1 MKYLKQY
8 RIPFSGLSTGKHS
21 FDFEIDE
28 KFFECYEHSLV
39 KKGDLKVVVDLQKQ
53 ENMLI
58 ANFDIQGSIELTCD
72 VCLSTFDSP
81 VHIKERALVKFSEE
95 DWNDDTEEVIMLSKS
110 DYELDIAP
118 LLYEYINVA
127 VPPYTKCS
135 EQGIGVS
142 CDPEMLSRIE
152 NENNE
157 DDSSGGDNENI
168 DPRWEALKKIK
179 NN

>member
-1 MKYLKQY
+1 MKYLKKY

-28 KFFECYEHSLV
+28 KFFACYEHSLLQE
-39 KKGDLKVVVDLQKQ
+39 GDLKVRVDIQKQ

-58 ANFDIQGSIELTCD
+58 ATFDIQGTMKLTCD
-72 VCLSTFDSP
+72 VCLSQFDAP
-81 VHIKERALVKFSEE
+81 IHIQERALIKFSEE
-95 DWNDDTEEVIMLSKS
+95 DWQDDTEEVIMLSKN

-127 VPPYTKCS
+127 VPPYTKCN
-135 EQGIGVS
+135 EQGVNIS
-142 CDPEMLSRIE
+142 CDPEMLERIQ
-152 NENNE
+152 NEQE
-157 DDSSGGDNENI
+157 DDTSTRDDDQI
-168 DPRWEALKKIK
+168 DPRWEALKNIK

>member
-1 MKYLKQY
+1 MKYLKKY

-21 FDFEIDE
+21 FDFDIDE
-28 KFFECYEHSLV
+28 KFFACYEHSLV
-39 KKGDLKVVVDLQKQ
+39 QDGNLKAVVELQKQ

-58 ANFDIQGSIELTCD
+58 AHFDIQGTIKLTCD

-81 VHIKERALVKFSEE
+81 VHIKERALVKFSDE
-95 DWNDDTEEVIMLSKS
+95 DWNENTEEVITLSKN

-127 VPPYTKCS
+127 VPPYPKCS
-135 EQGIGVS
+135 ENGNGIT
-142 CDPEMLSRIE
+142 CDPEMLGMIQ
-152 NENNE
+152 NEEESSSEE
-157 DDSSGGDNENI
+157 DNDNI
-168 DPRWEALKKIK
+168 DPRWEALKNIK

>member
-1 MKYLKQY
+1 VKYLKQY

-21 FDFEIDE
+21 FDFEVDE
-28 KFFECYEHSLV
+28 KFFACYEHSLV
-39 KKGDLKVVVDLQKQ
+39 KEGDLKVVVELQKQ

-58 ANFDIQGSIELTCD
+58 ANFDIKGSMKLTCD
-72 VCLSTFDSP
+72 VCLSQFDAP
-81 VHIKERALVKFSEE
+81 IHIQERALIKFSEE
-95 DWNDDTEEVIMLSKS
+95 DWQDDTEEVVMLSKN

-135 EQGIGVS
+135 EQGENIN
-142 CDPEMLSRIE
+142 CDPEMLNMIQ
-152 NENNE
+152 NEQDE
-157 DDSSGGDNENI
+157 ESSIADDEHI
-168 DPRWEALKKIK
+168 DPRWEALKNIK

>member
-21 FDFEIDE
+21 FDFDVDE
-28 KFFECYEHSLV
+28 KFFACYEHSLV
-39 KKGDLKVVVDLQKQ
+39 KEGDLKVQVDIQKQ

-58 ANFDIQGSIELTCD
+58 ATFDIQGTMKLTCD
-72 VCLSTFDSP
+72 VCLSQFDAP
-81 VHIKERALVKFSEE
+81 IHIQERALIKFSEE
-95 DWNDDTEEVIMLSKS
+95 DWQDDTEEVIMLSKN

-135 EQGIGVS
+135 EQGVNIS
-142 CDPEMLSRIE
+142 CDPEMLERIQ
-152 NENNE
+152 NEQE
-157 DDSSGGDNENI
+157 DDTSTRDDDQI
-168 DPRWEALKKIK
+168 DPRWEALKNIK

>member
-1 MKYLKQY
+1 MKYLKKY

-21 FDFEIDE
+21 FDFEVDE
-28 KFFECYEHSLV
+28 KFFACYEHSLI
-39 KKGDLKVVVDLQKQ
+39 KEGDLKVVVELQKQ

-58 ANFDIQGSIELTCD
+58 ANFDIKGSMKLTCD
-72 VCLSTFDSP
+72 VCLSQFDAP
-81 VHIKERALVKFSEE
+81 IHIQERALIKFSEE
-95 DWNDDTEEVIMLSKS
+95 DWQDDTEEVVMLSKN

-135 EQGIGVS
+135 EQGENIS
-142 CDPEMLSRIE
+142 CDPEMLNMIQ
-152 NENNE
+152 NEQDE
-157 DDSSGGDNENI
+157 ESSIADDENI
-168 DPRWEALKKIK
+168 DPRWEALKNIK

>member
-1 MKYLKQY
+1 VKYLKKY

-28 KFFECYEHSLV
+28 KFFACYEHSLLQD
-39 KKGDLKVVVDLQKQ
+39 GNLKAVVVIQKQ

-58 ANFDIQGSIELTCD
+58 ANFDIQGTLKLTCD

-81 VHIKERALVKFSEE
+81 VHIKERALVKFSDE
-95 DWNDDTEEVIMLSKS
+95 DWNEDTDEVVTLSKN

-118 LLYEYINVA
+118 LLYEYINVTA
-127 VPPYTKCS
+127 PPYPKCS
-135 EQGIGVS
+135 ENGDGIT
-142 CDPEMLSRIE
+142 CDPEMLDRIQ
-152 NENNE
+152 NEEESSSEE
-157 DDSSGGDNENI
+157 DNDENI
-168 DPRWEALKKIK
+168 DPRWEALKNIK

>member
-1 MKYLKQY
+1 MKYLKKY

-21 FDFEIDE
+21 FDFDIDE
-28 KFFECYEHSLV
+28 KFFACYEHSLV
-39 KKGDLKVVVDLQKQ
+39 QDGSLKAVVELQKQ

-58 ANFDIQGSIELTCD
+58 AHFDIQGTIKLTCD

-81 VHIKERALVKFSEE
+81 VHIKERALVKFSDE
-95 DWNDDTEEVIMLSKS
+95 DWNENTEEVITLSKN

-127 VPPYTKCS
+127 VPPYPKCS
-135 EQGIGVS
+135 ENGNGIT
-142 CDPEMLSRIE
+142 CDPEMLGMIQ
-152 NENNE
+152 NEEESSSEE
-157 DDSSGGDNENI
+157 DNDNI
-168 DPRWEALKKIK
+168 DPRWEALKNIK

>member
-1 MKYLKQY
+1 MKHLKKY

-28 KFFECYEHSLV
+28 KFFACYEHSLI
-39 KKGDLKVVVDLQKQ
+39 KEGNLKAVVDLQKQ

-58 ANFDIQGSIELTCD
+58 ATFDIQGTIQLTCD

-81 VHIKERALVKFSEE
+81 VHLQERALVKFSDE
-95 DWNDDTEEVIMLSKS
+95 DWDNDTDEVITLSKN

-127 VPPYTKCS
+127 VPPYPKCS
-135 EQGIGVS
+135 ENGDGIS
-142 CDPEMLSRIE
+142 CDPEMLDRIQ
-152 NENNE
+152 NEE
-157 DDSSGGDNENI
+157 VSSDLDSEENI
-168 DPRWEALKKIK
+168 DPRWEALKNIK

>member
-28 KFFECYEHSLV
+28 KFFACYEHSLV
-39 KKGDLKVVVDLQKQ
+39 QEGDLKVVVDLQKQ
-53 ENMLI
+53 ENMLV
-58 ANFDIQGSIELTCD
+58 ANFNIQGTIKLTCD
-72 VCLSTFDSP
+72 VCLSSFDYP
-81 VHIKERALVKFSEE
+81 VEIKERALVKFIEE
-95 DWNDDTEEVIMLSKS
+95 DWNEDTEEVVVLSKS
-110 DYELDIAP
+110 DYELDIAT

-135 EQGIGVS
+135 EQGVGVN
-142 CDPEMLSRIE
+142 CDPVMLERIQSE
-152 NENNE
+152 NEE
-157 DDSSGGDNENI
+157 DLSGGEDGNI